1 MSAFERVRPIGLD
14 RFIAEAASF
23 RRSDKGDLMGTDNW
37 GSIFVGVLAL
47 TMGIIAIVARKRL
60 ASGIAEGQRT
70 MFGRAGEKIA
80 RQSKPAGLLVA
91 GIGGVLIGV
100 TAIILGIVLPPE
112 AF

>member
-1 MSAFERVRPIGLD
+1 MGAHGET
-14 RFIAEAASF
+14 AASV
-23 RRSDKGDLMGTDNW
+23 RDTRGDQMYP
-37 GSIFVGVLAL
+37 VLGAADL
-47 TMGIIAIVARKRL
+47 ARLRH
-60 ASGIAEGQRT
+60 
-70 MFGRAGEKIA
+70 FGEPHHYVAGEKIA